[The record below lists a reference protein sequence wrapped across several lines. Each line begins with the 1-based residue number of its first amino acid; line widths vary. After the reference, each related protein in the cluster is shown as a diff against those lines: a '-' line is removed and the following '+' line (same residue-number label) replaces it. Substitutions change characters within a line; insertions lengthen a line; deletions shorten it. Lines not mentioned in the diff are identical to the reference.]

1 MYRITDYSK
10 EKAKELNVEIKPSTR
25 KHKKID
31 VYKNNK
37 LVASIGDKR
46 YMKNDYPNYVKS
58 HGIAYAEKRKSL
70 FNMRHRKNASK
81 INSPAYFA
89 SKILW

>member
-1 MYRITDYSK
+1 MYRITDYSRDQ
-10 EKAKELNVEIKPSTR
+10 AKKLNVDIKPSTK

-46 YMKNDYPNYVKS
+46 YMRNDFPNYIKS
-58 HGIAYAEKRKSL
+58 HGIAYAEQRRSL
-70 FNMRHRKNASK
+70 YKQRHKTDMNKKFSPGYYASL
-81 INSPAYFA
+81 
-89 SKILW
+89 ILW

>member
-1 MYRITDYSK
+1 MYRITNYSK
-10 EKAKELNVEIKPSTR
+10 EKAKELDVEIKPSTR

-46 YMKNDYPNYVKS
+46 YLDFPNYIKS
-58 HGIAYAEKRKSL
+58 HGIAYAEQRKSL

>member
-1 MYRITDYSK
+1 MYRITEYSK
-10 EKAKELNVEIKPSTR
+10 QKAKELDVEIKPSTR

-46 YMKNDYPNYVKS
+46 VMKY
-58 HGIAYAEKRKSL
+58 
-70 FNMRHRKNASK
+70 
-81 INSPAYFA
+81 
-89 SKILW
+89 